1 MNQGLLILIS
11 ITMTRNRS
19 SNSYSLPILVFIVF
33 SLVFSH
39 VALAGRTDNRRINL
53 GETLTVYTTNH
64 NYTQS
69 VLWNWDYS
77 VLELQGNMT
86 GYSTSAT
93 FKAKKAM
100 ELTPSVIQAITYYY
114 KSGTSAS
121 GMMKDVDVWYV
132 NVLDNSTVS
141 LDPTSTTL
149 SPGESIRLTA
159 SASSLYSGKYSW
171 SSTNDN
177 VADITGNGEF
187 ATLYANYPGSTRIK
201 VTLDNGKYDECY
213 VTVLSAAVNTARV
226 SPASANI
233 DIDQEKQL
241 SLSVDPSN
249 ATINSKSWFSS
260 NPAVVTV
267 NTSGI
272 VKGKSVGDAD
282 VYCVVNGSITSNSCN
297 ISVSKPNFSLSSSS
311 PSNNEN
317 GQSVFVNPSVT
328 FCRSIYQGDSYS
340 NISLNKS
347 GSENLQGRC
356 SISGATL
363 TFSPLRPLDANT
375 TYTLTIP
382 ANAVKDKYD
391 SHNTI
396 ITHSF
401 TTGSLEKLTIKVST
415 VDKFLSKGDTIAL
428 TASKNTAKI
437 YYTLDGSTPT
447 SDSKLYLGAITFDDN
462 IKLRAIAIGEGY
474 ESSDVFSADYYLTN
488 IAVMSHY
495 PETNNALFIYKDVN
509 PSITFSNK
517 IEAGDNIDKITVVKN
532 GEKNMA
538 GEFIVADSTLFFIPE
553 EPLEPGC
560 MYQFFIPENSITT
573 GLGES
578 NDSISWMFSTGDY
591 VTSMATGNEL
601 SAAIKTDGSL
611 LTWGEIYKTGNVA
624 DGSYTNEMQAEPS
637 IFLNADVKTVSIGYT
652 HNSII
657 KNDGS
662 LWMWGRQYCGEFGNN
677 STIGSAIPVRIMAEA
692 NSVSCGGQTSAI
704 IKTDKTLWMVGRN
717 DFGQIGDSTIITRK
731 TPVKVLDDVESA
743 SAGWCATYALM
754 TDGTLFSWGK
764 NHKGQLGDG
773 SFEDH
778 FKPKEIMNNVA
789 IVSTSTTESNVAVAI
804 KTDGSLWMWGDGN
817 ATPTKK
823 LDDVSSVAVGIGY
836 VEAIKADG
844 TLVSIANDSNT
855 EVDGDISDVSSDG
868 NTTLSLKKDGS
879 VWSGTSNALLRKMIE
894 GRSSSEV
901 IGVSLNRT
909 SMKMALH
916 TKSVIVA
923 KPTALNADY
932 TSLEWTSSNDEIVAV
947 TKRGVITALMPG
959 EIIITVTLKDKKD
972 RIFSDTCILVVT
984 DSTGLNNVSLGKS
997 TVCAWAYRNILYVK
1011 GATVGE
1017 KITIY
1022 DSNGTKIDSI
1032 EPESNLVTIPLPV
1045 PGVFIIRSGN
1055 ISIKVLN
1062 R

>member
-1 MNQGLLILIS
+1 
-11 ITMTRNRS
+11 
-19 SNSYSLPILVFIVF
+19 
-33 SLVFSH
+33 LVFSIAISH
-39 VALAGRTDNRRINL
+39 TALAGRTDNRKVNL
-53 GETLTVYTTNH
+53 GETFTVYTTNH
-64 NYTQS
+64 SYTQS
-69 VLWNWDYS
+69 VLWDWDYT
-77 VLELQGNMT
+77 VLEVQGNLS

-100 ELTPSVIQAITYYY
+100 ELTPSVVQAITYYY

-132 NVLDNSTVS
+132 NVIDNSTVS
-141 LDPTSTTL
+141 LNPTSTTL
-149 SPGESIRLTA
+149 SPGESIKLTA

-171 SSTNDN
+171 STTNDY
-177 VADITGNGEF
+177 VADVSGSGKSVN
-187 ATLYANYPGSTRIK
+187 LYANHPGSTRIK
-201 VTLDNGKYDECY
+201 VTLDNGKYAECY
-213 VTVLSAAVNTARV
+213 VTVLPVAVGAANV
-226 SPASANI
+226 SPASATM
-233 DIDQEKQL
+233 DIDQEKPL

-249 ATINSKSWFSS
+249 ATINTKSWFSS
-260 NPAVVTV
+260 NSGVATV
-267 NTSGI
+267 SSSGV
-272 VKGKSVGDAD
+272 VKGISVGDAN
-282 VYCVVNGSITSNSCN
+282 VYCVVNGSITSSSCA
-297 ISVSKPNFSLSSSS
+297 ISVSKPNFTLSLSS
-311 PSNNEN
+311 PSNNDIN
-317 GQSVFVNPSVT
+317 QSVFVNPSLT
-328 FCRSIYQGDSYS
+328 FCRTIYRGDSYS

-347 GSENLQGRC
+347 GNETVQGHC
-356 SISGATL
+356 SISGSTL
-363 TFSPLRPLDANT
+363 TFLPLRPLDANT
-375 TYTLTIP
+375 TYVLTIP

-391 SHNTI
+391 SYNTI
-396 ITHSF
+396 ITNGF
-401 TTGSLEKLTIKVST
+401 TTGRLEKLTIKTST

-428 TASKNTAKI
+428 TASKNAAKI
-437 YYTLDGSTPT
+437 FYTLDGSTPT
-447 SDSKLYLGAITFDDN
+447 LDSKQYIGAITFEND
-462 IKLRAIAIGEGY
+462 IKLRAIATGEGY
-474 ESSDVFSADYYLTN
+474 ESSEIFSTDYYLSN
-488 IAVMSHY
+488 ISVTSHY
-495 PETNNALFIYKDVN
+495 PETKNALFIYQDVN
-509 PSITFSNK
+509 PSITFSNR
-517 IEAGDNIDKITVVKN
+517 IEAGENVDKITVVKN
-532 GEKNMA
+532 REKNMA

-560 MYQFFIPENSITT
+560 MYQFFIPKNSIVT

-591 VTSMATGNEL
+591 ATSMATGNGL

-611 LTWGEIYKTGNVA
+611 LTWGEIFKTGNDA

-637 IFLNADVKTVSIGYT
+637 IFLNSDVKTVSTGYT

-677 STIGSAIPVRIMAEA
+677 STIGSAIPVRIMAEV

-743 SAGWCATYALM
+743 SAGWCATYALK

-773 SFEDH
+773 SFEDQ

-844 TLVSIANDSNT
+844 TLVSIANDLNT
-855 EVDGDISDVSSDG
+855 EVDGGISDVSSDG

-879 VWSGTSNALLRKMIE
+879 VWSGTSNAILRKMVE

-901 IGVSLNRT
+901 VGVSLNHT

-916 TKSVIVA
+916 TKSVLVA

-932 TSLEWTSSNDEIVAV
+932 TSLEWSSSNDEIVAV
-947 TKRGVITALMPG
+947 TKRGVITAQMPG
-959 EIIITVTLKDKKD
+959 EVTISVSLKDKKN
-972 RIFSDTCILVVT
+972 RTFSDTCVVFVT
-984 DSTGLNNVSLGKS
+984 DPTVLNNVSLKQS
-997 TVCAWAYRNILYVK
+997 PVTAWAYRSMLYVK
-1011 GATVGE
+1011 GATIGQI
-1017 KITIY
+1017 ITIY
-1022 DSNGTKIDSI
+1022 DSNGTTIDRI
-1032 EPESNLVTIPLPV
+1032 EPESNLVTVPLPM
-1045 PGVFIIRSGN
+1045 PGVYVVKSGN
-1055 ISIKVLN
+1055 NSIRVLN